1 MPQRSRMAARSRMGL
16 HDLQLVAV
24 NLLVAYGGPTVTIDP
39 TPDLPDGTLITDL
52 NLPTRIRNA
61 LERNGFKTVG
71 EVRETSDQNLLS
83 LQDMGWGSVKFL
95 RSALVY
101 VDRKASD

>member
-1 MPQRSRMAARSRMGL
+1 M
-16 HDLQLVAV
+16 
-24 NLLVAYGGPTVTIDP
+24 TIDP
-39 TPDLPDGTLITDL
+39 TPDLPDCTLITDL
-52 NLPTRIRNA
+52 NLPTRITNA

-95 RSALVY
+95 RSALGR
-101 VDRKASD
+101 VDPKASD